1 MRQKKKK
8 VKSNKSD
15 SKDLTEEQKLEK
27 EAKKLDAAAEGT
39 NLDQS
44 MYSYYTENTDATLDV
59 YAVNQSI
66 NQSIAQENG
75 LSPDPKG
82 AQGQHQREQS
92 QEYV

>member
-39 NLDQS
+39 NLD
-44 MYSYYTENTDATLDV
+44 
-59 YAVNQSI
+59 
-66 NQSIAQENG
+66 
-75 LSPDPKG
+75 
-82 AQGQHQREQS
+82 
-92 QEYV
+92 